1 MAKKSEFELLSEVRV
16 KIYKPIDS
24 EPLTHKPVIT
34 FSGDIL
40 SMKQVS
46 MIEFYMRKELR
57 KYKLNQ
63 GANLKRTEERSDD
76 RTE

>member
-1 MAKKSEFELLSEVRV
+1 MAKKSSFNLLSEVNI
-16 KIYKPIDS
+16 KIYEPVDS

-34 FSGDIL
+34 FSGNTL

-57 KYKLNQ
+57 RYKLTQ
-63 GANLKRTEERSDD
+63 GANLKMEEKSDD
-76 RTE
+76 GTE